1 MPNEADHLPLPTTI
15 ANAVLLKLLD
25 LWLSDSEL
33 WFVQAETLFTAQN
46 ITQQKT
52 KLNHV
57 VQVFPA

>member
-33 WFVQAETLFTAQN
+33 WFVQAEALFTAQN
-46 ITQQKT
+46 IT
-52 KLNHV
+52 
-57 VQVFPA
+57 

>member
-15 ANAVLLKLLD
+15 ANAVLLKPLD

-33 WFVQAETLFTAQN
+33 WFVQAEALLTAQN

-57 VQVFPA
+57 D

>member
-1 MPNEADHLPLPTTI
+1 MPNEADHLPQPTTI

-33 WFVQAETLFTAQN
+33 WFAQAEALFTAQN

-57 VQVFPA
+57 D